1 MTGTRT
7 GIERIVDERARQIA
21 KEGWTP
27 EHDDEHTEGE
37 LALVGA
43 LYATP
48 VQLSE
53 LLMLPNEMRFVDPW
67 PSSWDEEWDKRLP
80 DRDPKDTSVER
91 IRELEKAG
99 ALIAAEIDRLLR
111 KRGGKP

>member
-1 MTGTRT
+1 MTDDRT
-7 GIERIVDERARQIA
+7 GIQRIVDERARQIA

-48 VQLSE
+48 VKLFE
-53 LLMLPNEMRFVDPW
+53 KVDGDFWNPW
-67 PSSWDEEWDKRLP
+67 PTSWDEDWDKRLLERNP
-80 DRDPKDTSVER
+80 RIATDER

>member
-1 MTGTRT
+1 MTDTRT

-27 EHDDEHTEGE
+27 EHDDQHVKGE
-37 LALVGA
+37 LAVAGA

-48 VQLSE
+48 IP
-53 LLMLPNEMRFVDPW
+53 LLEMREREDPHRFVFLDPW
-67 PSSWDEEWDKRLP
+67 PGWWAEEWDKRLKERSASATT
-80 DRDPKDTSVER
+80 DER

-111 KRGGKP
+111 KRT